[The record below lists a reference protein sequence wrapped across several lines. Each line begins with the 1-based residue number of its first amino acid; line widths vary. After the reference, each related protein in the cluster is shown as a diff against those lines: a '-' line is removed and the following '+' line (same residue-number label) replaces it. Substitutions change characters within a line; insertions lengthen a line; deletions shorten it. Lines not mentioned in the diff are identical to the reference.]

1 MNWTLTVATAFEAI
15 RSHRM
20 RSLLTVLGIFIGI
33 ASVTLTIG
41 LGEGAKKEITN
52 RISAL
57 GSNLLVVMPGS
68 GNVMFGGNALR
79 STLTITDAEMLADPV
94 VAPDVAAVAPIM
106 MSSGT
111 LTAGDY
117 QWTTTAYGTSPEW
130 LSVRSRTLAA
140 GRFFTQLELEDA
152 AAVVVLGA
160 NTANELFGSV
170 EDSVG
175 HAVLIGSA
183 QYTVVGVLLTQGSMG
198 LMSEDDLVVMPWTTQ
213 SQRLMN
219 GTNKIAV
226 IYVAVASETQLSQAY
241 QETYAALLTAHGLPE
256 TSPDFG
262 ITSLQSIMDVV
273 SSVTTLLTLLL
284 TGLAGISLL
293 VGGVGVMNIMLVS
306 VTERVK
312 EIGLRK
318 ALGARPSSIRN
329 QFLAEAVFLALFG
342 GALGLALGYLAS
354 AVVPNLIGLPV
365 VVSIP
370 ASLIALGVSALV
382 GVVAGVYPA
391 TRAAKLAPIDALRSE

>member
-1 MNWTLTVATAFEAI
+1 VNWTLTVATAFEAI

-41 LGEGAKKEITN
+41 LGEGAKLEITN

-79 STLTITDAEMLADPV
+79 STLTVDDATVLADSE
-94 VAPDVAAVAPIM
+94 VAPDIAAVAPIM
-106 MSSGT
+106 MTSAT
-111 LTAGDY
+111 VTAGDY
-117 QWTTTAYGTSPEW
+117 QWMTTAYGTSPEW
-130 LSVRSRTLAA
+130 LMVRARSLAA
-140 GRFFTQLELEDA
+140 GRFFTQLELDDA
-152 AAVVVLGA
+152 AAVAVLGA
-160 NTANELFGSV
+160 NTANELFGSI
-170 EDSVG
+170 EDAVG
-175 HAVLIGSA
+175 HSVLIGSA

-219 GTNKIAV
+219 GTNKVAV
-226 IYVAVASETQLSQAY
+226 IYVAVATEEQLSQAY
-241 QETYAALLTAHGLPE
+241 QETYAALLTSHGLPE

-354 AVVPNLIGLPV
+354 AIIPGLIGLPV

-370 ASLIALGVSALV
+370 ASMIALGVSALV
-382 GVVAGVYPA
+382 GVIAGVYPA
-391 TRAAKLAPIDALRSE
+391 TRAAKMAPIDALRSE